1 MHDTD
6 QVGSRDIRVDLRR
19 SGERYVL
26 SADLPGVD
34 PASIQLIV
42 DDGALTIRARRTR
55 RSGPTDEWI
64 ARERVSGTFE
74 RQLVL
79 DECVDAEQMRVGY
92 HDGVLT
98 VSIPVAEKLAP
109 VLT

>member
-1 MHDTD
+1 MLDTD
-6 QVGSRDIRVDLRR
+6 QVGSQDIQIDLRR

-34 PASIQLIV
+34 PSSIQLIV
-42 DDGALTIRARRTR
+42 DSGALTIRARRTR
-55 RSGPTDEWI
+55 HGGQTDDWI
-64 ARERVSGTFE
+64 AAERASGTFE
-74 RQLVL
+74 RQLIL
-79 DECVDAEQMRVGY
+79 GECVDAEQMHVGY

-109 VLT
+109 VAN